1 MKKEN
6 RTRANTVLLVGIC
19 AVAVTAFAAQRIV
32 NLTCDKALMGD
43 VSIKTLRTGGDPL
56 NGTDST
62 EVTATAAELNYL
74 DVTAGTATASKALVL
89 NSSKTVASV
98 NSMSVTG
105 TLTIAEGG
113 LANSTVLSADIK
125 DGEIVN
131 ADVNASA
138 AIALSKLGVG
148 TLTWTN
154 TNATVIDGTTA
165 VSATIT
171 VPDGAGTGTNLV
183 MVFVDGLLKSKT
195 P

>member
-6 RTRANTVLLVGIC
+6 RTRAITVLLVGIC